1 MDVIRLD
8 DLKEWRARRI
18 QSGACSFDDM
28 TALGGFIAE
37 VEKIETKQVKYFD
50 ESEKVWKIGEV
61 L

>member
-28 TALGGFIAE
+28 QALGAFISE
-37 VEKIETKQVKYFD
+37 VETIDTKEVKNFD
-50 ESEKVWKIGEV
+50 EVEKVWKTGEV

>member
-28 TALGGFIAE
+28 TALGGFISE
-37 VEKIETKQVKYFD
+37 CEKIETKEVKYFD
-50 ESEKVWKIGEV
+50 EDENVWKIGEA

>member
-1 MDVIRLD
+1 MNVIRLD

-50 ESEKVWKIGEV
+50 EVEKVWKIGEV